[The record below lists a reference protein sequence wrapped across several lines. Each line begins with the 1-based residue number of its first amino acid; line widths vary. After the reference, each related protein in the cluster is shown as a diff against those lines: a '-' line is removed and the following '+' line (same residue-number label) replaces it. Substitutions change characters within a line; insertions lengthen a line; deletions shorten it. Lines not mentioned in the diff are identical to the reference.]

1 VPQDLS
7 GATVVHGR
15 RPHGEDDVVGRKGGV
30 IDESLVLLHT
40 GVKRNIVVLAP
51 ATERVQKKDGVL
63 VAELEELL
71 TGILKKEDVTVVE
84 RVSNLEGVDGVG
96 FLGLDLGVDLSGGHS
111 VGVNT
116 IVELNVLNEVHGLT
130 RDEPVTLLHNSVDL
144 RVLDGAGTE
153 GSSGDLFLS
162 VGEEDGVVDDGED
175 IVGELGALDGN
186 SLLVGE
192 LFLLLVGNILGDG
205 NRHEV
210 SLTGVVG
217 DGVHVHGLEELK
229 LVHESLEGEGP
240 TLTDGLDVFGLLL
253 VNVDELEAINFL
265 LLILGEVLDEGLN
278 DSGGRVGGEDTLG
291 VHLVEDLSAGLV
303 EGLLTSV
310 DVHLWVLG
318 GFIGIGDTSEVGNDT
333 GSSLLVES
341 LNISAFANLEG
352 GADVAFVESETSVGV
367 DLSGEVSASGA
378 CSL

>member
-1 VPQDLS
+1 VGEELLTVPHIVAVLGVVLGVLNTSGVSTSDEVGDATVDSGGGVPQDLS

-15 RPHGEDDVVGRKGGV
+15 RPHGKDDVVGRKGGV

-96 FLGLDLGVDLSGGHS
+96 FLGLDLFVDLSGGHS

-162 VGEEDGVVDDGED
+162 VGEEEANV
-175 IVGELGALDGN
+175 
-186 SLLVGE
+186 
-192 LFLLLVGNILGDG
+192 
-205 NRHEV
+205 
-210 SLTGVVG
+210 
-217 DGVHVHGLEELK
+217 K
-229 LVHESLEGEGP
+229 
-240 TLTDGLDVFGLLL
+240 TLTNYRQYHQHL
-253 VNVDELEAINFL
+253 AI
-265 LLILGEVLDEGLN
+265 
-278 DSGGRVGGEDTLG
+278 GR
-291 VHLVEDLSAGLV
+291 
-303 EGLLTSV
+303 
-310 DVHLWVLG
+310 
-318 GFIGIGDTSEVGNDT
+318 
-333 GSSLLVES
+333 
-341 LNISAFANLEG
+341 
-352 GADVAFVESETSVGV
+352 
-367 DLSGEVSASGA
+367 
-378 CSL
+378 